1 MDRLP
6 ICTKEK
12 GMIVKMDTSNLKN
25 IVVLKDL
32 PSNLVEEAIVVLKE
46 NQKIQKLEFVDQEKK
61 TKPVEQLPKN
71 CVQKDEKNLKN
82 INQKENKNPKD
93 YIIKEAQLLIAD
105 YISKIENK
113 NRKESQSFKELKKKC
128 KKLKIMNS
136 ILGAGFAISTIL
148 CFLL

>member
-1 MDRLP
+1 M
-6 ICTKEK
+6 T
-12 GMIVKMDTSNLKN
+12 VKMDTSNLKN

-46 NQKIQKLEFVDQEKK
+46 NQKIQKMQLVDQEKK
-61 TKPVEQLPKN
+61 KKEIEQLPKN
-71 CVQKDEKNLKN
+71 WVQKGEKSSKDNR
-82 INQKENKNPKD
+82 NQTDNKNSKD

-113 NRKESQSFKELKKKC
+113 NRKESQSFQDLKKKC

-136 ILGAGFAISTIL
+136 VLGAGFAISTIL